1 MYDLLES
8 YDMKIPSHDSVK
20 KDDLKETR
28 EAFSSK
34 VQEAEQQVEQ
44 RMPSMSSSL
53 DKSIANLNEE
63 LMSILASLH
72 TGDYVD
78 PAGDPKGV
86 LEQLTGVEKALTA
99 LGDKAEMFKQMQV
112 RMLISNRTIY

>member
-34 VQEAEQQVEQ
+34 VLEAEQQVAV
-44 RMPSMSSSL
+44 
-53 DKSIANLNEE
+53 I
-63 LMSILASLH
+63 
-72 TGDYVD
+72 
-78 PAGDPKGV
+78 
-86 LEQLTGVEKALTA
+86 
-99 LGDKAEMFKQMQV
+99 
-112 RMLISNRTIY
+112 ISHNFHN